1 MSRYW
6 QNNFKTKNLSFFLEI
21 LNKLGLSLTE
31 VSTEAERTPQNL
43 YYTLKN
49 DDSSLRVI
57 TYLLGAN
64 GYQLIPYFKT
74 DEQDTEMV
82 NYELV
87 FDADIKVKE
96 DSSKRNSNLQQIA
109 KSDRKLAF
117 LADFIL
123 KQLNKRGIN
132 LSRFCEEI
140 GIKYISLHRNF
151 IVDDI
156 KISTLNR
163 ISEATETKLVWSIKK
178 VDVKKR
184 TNTNNNTSRD

>member
-1 MSRYW
+1 MSQYW

-21 LNKLGLSLTE
+21 LNKLGLSLIE
-31 VSTEAERTPQNL
+31 VSTNAERTPQNL

-49 DDSSLRVI
+49 DDSSLGGI
-57 TYLLGAN
+57 MYLLRAN
-64 GYQLIPYFKT
+64 GYQLIPYYKT
-74 DEQDTEMV
+74 DEQDTKMV

-87 FDADIKVKE
+87 FDENIKVKE
-96 DSSKRNSNLQQIA
+96 DSSKKYSNLQQIA
-109 KSDRKLAF
+109 KSDHKLAF

-123 KQLNKRGIN
+123 KQLEKRGIN

-178 VDVKKR
+178 VDVKKQ
-184 TNTNNNTSRD
+184 TNTNNTSRD